1 MQVGEVADGDST
13 KEFLITGSRDKSVMV
28 WDIQEKNDTDVDKEW
43 GIPKKI
49 MKGKFRG
56 LVLEVIFRSLSLHQ

>member
-1 MQVGEVADGDST
+1 
-13 KEFLITGSRDKSVMV
+13 MV

-49 MKGKFRG
+49 MKGKNNFPV
-56 LVLEVIFRSLSLHQ
+56 LVVIYRSLSLHQ